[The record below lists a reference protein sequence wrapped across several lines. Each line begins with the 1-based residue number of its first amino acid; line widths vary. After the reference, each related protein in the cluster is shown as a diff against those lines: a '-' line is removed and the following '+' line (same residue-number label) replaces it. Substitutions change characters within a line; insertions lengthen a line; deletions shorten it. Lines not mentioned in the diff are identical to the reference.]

1 MVNSYFNIFPTRK
14 ISSQRAQN
22 KIATNQ
28 QNNVALEAI
37 NKIDAFKKNMI
48 QKKKEKEISS
58 FFFNEKVN
66 LQEKI
71 NALDGKIQDVQK
83 DLNFFMDYKNDLLI
97 EMNDLIVDY
106 LKSILKN
113 PSTPAHASKE
123 LSTQTST
130 YVVNQVYTQKSIQE
144 SSSNTNYTLNVI
156 TPPSTRS
163 K

>member
-83 DLNFFMDYKNDLLI
+83 DLFVFMDYKNDLLI
-97 EMNDLIVDY
+97 ERNDLIVNHSKSY
-106 LKSILKN
+106 LKSL
-113 PSTPAHASKE
+113 STLAYISKE
-123 LSTQTST
+123 SFTQTST
-130 YVVNQVYTQKSIQE
+130 YVVNQI
-144 SSSNTNYTLNVI
+144 
-156 TPPSTRS
+156 ST
-163 K
+163 